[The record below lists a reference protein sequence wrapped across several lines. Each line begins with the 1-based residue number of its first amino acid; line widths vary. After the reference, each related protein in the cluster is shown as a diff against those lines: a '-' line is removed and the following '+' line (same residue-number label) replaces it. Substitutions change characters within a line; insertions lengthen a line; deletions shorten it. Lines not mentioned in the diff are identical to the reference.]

1 MGSKPKKSEYK
12 PSETEKTQ
20 AAIAAAD
27 QRYFQQTYDPLLVEM
42 RDKAA
47 TEDVASTL
55 RGRAGADT
63 MQALSPGGGAQ
74 GYSMAQDVGSAANL
88 AIGATG
94 QMLSANTA
102 AKDAKVTQ
110 QVGVLGTARGQAA
123 DAGDA
128 LAGASRLARSEG
140 LTKAA
145 GKQQVRMAK
154 QEAAFDVAKAL
165 GGQALRNKAD
175 TGSFMSAKTGYYT
188 DPQGIQHMTTGA
200 GLLGGFKQGLRHFD
214 PETNKYKP
222 GIDFSN

>member
-1 MGSKPKKSEYK
+1 MGAKPKKSEYK
-12 PSETEKTQ
+12 ASETEKTQ

-47 TEDVASTL
+47 TEDTASTL

-63 MQALSPGGGAQ
+63 MQALSSRGGEQ
-74 GYSMAQDVGSAANL
+74 GYGMAQDIDSAANL

-94 QMLSANTA
+94 QMLSANTV
-102 AKDAKVTQ
+102 AKGAKVTQ

-140 LTKAA
+140 LTRAA

-154 QEAAFDVAKAL
+154 RKAAFDIAAGAGNKMMSNL
-165 GGQALRNKAD
+165 GE
-175 TGSFMSAKTGYYT
+175 TGSPFRASTGIRYNAKDKQYEKGSV
-188 DPQGIQHMTTGA
+188 GI
-200 GLLGGFKQGLRHFD
+200 LG
-214 PETNKYKP
+214 
-222 GIDFSN
+222 SNQKWELYGKNPPR